1 MRTEELLKPLIVEQ
15 ASCLFNTG
23 FFGDIY

>member
-1 MRTEELLKPLIVEQ
+1 LTEELLKPLIVEQ